1 MGFKLVEAVYRLDRN
16 ATTPS
21 EQAVLLAL
29 AFRANDKTLLCYPKQ
44 ETLVE
49 MTHLS
54 RATVAIA
61 LNALRQ
67 KGFLDWKSGG
77 PSKRR
82 GKYGQVLANDYTLKL
97 QARGEKSKISD
108 EGHVQQSDMA
118 MSSHKTRP
126 CPAAG
131 HSHVRQSDIAMS
143 GSQTPTENTTG
154 KTSEITSPIPNRNDS
169 GSESDFDKALR
180 SMGIGVPSREGA
192 GMPPHSQREVSPLL
206 MALEVC
212 GLAPGTEPYRANYR
226 TFSGTMLRL
235 GMERSME
242 IVRTFASELRQGEMD
257 GIRNLPALL
266 MKRLQQNCG

>member
-16 ATTPS
+16 ATMPS

-54 RATVAIA
+54 RATVATA

-97 QARGEKSKISD
+97 QAKGEKSKISD

-131 HSHVRQSDIAMS
+131 HSHVRQSDTNRKYNRQDI
-143 GSQTPTENTTG
+143 
-154 KTSEITSPIPNRNDS
+154 RNDITDTEQKRF
-169 GSESDFDKALR
+169 GV
-180 SMGIGVPSREGA
+180 GIG
-192 GMPPHSQREVSPLL
+192 L
-206 MALEVC
+206 
-212 GLAPGTEPYRANYR
+212 
-226 TFSGTMLRL
+226 
-235 GMERSME
+235 
-242 IVRTFASELRQGEMD
+242 
-257 GIRNLPALL
+257 
-266 MKRLQQNCG
+266 

>member
-29 AFRANDKTLLCYPKQ
+29 AFRANDRTLLCYPKQ

-54 RATVAIA
+54 RATVAVA
-61 LNALRQ
+61 LNVLRQ
-67 KGFLDWKSGG
+67 KGFLDWKRGG

-82 GKYGQVLANDYTLKL
+82 GKYGQVLANDYTLRLSAK
-97 QARGEKSKISD
+97 GEKSKISD

-126 CPAAG
+126 CPAVG
-131 HSHVRQSDIAMS
+131 HSHVQQSDMAMS
-143 GSQTPTENTTG
+143 GCQTPTENTTD
-154 KTSEITSPIPNRNDS
+154 KTSEMTSPIPNRSDS
-169 GSESDFDKALR
+169 GSESDFDKALM
-180 SMGIGVPSREGA
+180 SMGIGVPVREGA
-192 GMPPHSQREVSPLL
+192 GTSPHSQRVGSPLL

-226 TFSGTMLRL
+226 AFSGAMLRL

-242 IVRTFASELRQGEMD
+242 IIRTFASELRQGEMD

-266 MKRLQQNCG
+266 MTRLLQNRG

>member
-16 ATTPS
+16 ATMPS

-44 ETLVE
+44 ETLVK

-54 RATVAIA
+54 RATVATA

-82 GKYGQVLANDYTLKL
+82 GKYGQVLSNDYTLKL
-97 QARGEKSKISD
+97 QTKGKKSKISD

-131 HSHVRQSDIAMS
+131 HSHVQQSDTNRKYNRQDI
-143 GSQTPTENTTG
+143 
-154 KTSEITSPIPNRNDS
+154 RNDITDTEQKRF
-169 GSESDFDKALR
+169 GV
-180 SMGIGVPSREGA
+180 GIG
-192 GMPPHSQREVSPLL
+192 L
-206 MALEVC
+206 
-212 GLAPGTEPYRANYR
+212 
-226 TFSGTMLRL
+226 
-235 GMERSME
+235 
-242 IVRTFASELRQGEMD
+242 
-257 GIRNLPALL
+257 
-266 MKRLQQNCG
+266 